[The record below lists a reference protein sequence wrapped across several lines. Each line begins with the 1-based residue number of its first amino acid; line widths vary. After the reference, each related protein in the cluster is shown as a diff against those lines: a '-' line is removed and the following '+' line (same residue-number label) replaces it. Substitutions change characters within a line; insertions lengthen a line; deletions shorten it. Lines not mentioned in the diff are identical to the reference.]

1 MTAATDAESA
11 RVPTFDLRSL
21 HADLDAERIRRGFS
35 RQRLAVTIGVSA
47 STIARTAV
55 GGVMEADGVLAMV
68 RWLGAPPERFVRPAA
83 AGQPTRLPA
92 SPTAMV
98 RADTEAM
105 RRALDRRRA
114 ERGISWEA
122 VGDELGWR
130 IVIPNWRGSGGRAND
145 DRDPRRCRAT
155 ARCSDRRADEG
166 DGGLIRT
173 GGDPLAPCRAVRR
186 SQPPPSAGRVPR
198 RAHGPGV

>member
-1 MTAATDAESA
+1 VRQRFDRVVDCPVALAMTAATDAESA
-11 RVPTFDLRSL
+11 RAPTFDLRSL

-35 RQRLAVTIGVSA
+35 KQRLAATIGVSA

-55 GGVMEADGVLAMV
+55 GGVMEADGVLGMV

-122 VGDELGWR
+122 VGDELGLAH
-130 IVIPNWRGSGGRAND
+130 RGTELAGLRRGGRTTI
-145 DRDPRRCRAT
+145 AT
-155 ARCSDRRADEG
+155 LVAAAQWLGVPIVALTKETEG
-166 DGGLIRT
+166 
-173 GGDPLAPCRAVRR
+173 
-186 SQPPPSAGRVPR
+186 
-198 RAHGPGV
+198 

>member
-11 RVPTFDLRSL
+11 SAPTFDLRSL
-21 HADLDAERIRRGFS
+21 HAERIRRGFS
-35 RQRLAVTIGVSA
+35 KQRLAATIGVSA
-47 STIARTAV
+47 STIARTAG

-68 RWLGAPPERFVRPAA
+68 RWLGAPPKRFVRPAA

-122 VGDELGWR
+122 VGDELGLAH
-130 IVIPNWRGSGGRAND
+130 PGTELGGRAND
-145 DRDPRRCRAT
+145 DRDPRRCRAM